1 MPLAYENDR
10 EFESPKTDMPELMNT
25 REVARYL
32 GINEKKVYFLA
43 KSGKIPCTRVT
54 GKWTFPKKLID
65 KWIEESASGVIE
77 RNARTEERRFLL
89 GAGSD
94 DPSLGILH
102 DLYEAQTQ
110 TASFFMTTVG
120 SSGGLAAIR
129 SGAADFA
136 TAHLLEPARS
146 GTDDL
151 AADKLLSSDTVV
163 VELFYREL
171 GLLVAAGNPKGIKS
185 LRDLAHSNLRIINR
199 QPGSG
204 TRIYLDQELSRARL
218 NVKKISGYDTVV
230 STHLEVGLGVL
241 RGGADVGV
249 ATRTTA
255 QLLGLEFIPLTR
267 ERFDMLVRKD
277 RFFTREIQVLLGI
290 VGSREFRK
298 RVDTLGGYDVKES
311 GRIIAGH

>member
-1 MPLAYENDR
+1 
-10 EFESPKTDMPELMNT
+10 MPELMNT

-54 GKWTFPKKLID
+54 GKWTFPKNLID
-65 KWIEESASGVIE
+65 QWIEESAAALVAGKAS
-77 RNARTEERRFLL
+77 AEERVFLL

-110 TASFFMTTVG
+110 PAAFFMTTVG
-120 SSGGLAAIR
+120 STSGLAAIR
-129 SGAADFA
+129 SGVADFA
-136 TAHLLEPARS
+136 TAHLLEPARVNANEKEFR
-146 GTDDL
+146 L
-151 AADKLLSSDTVV
+151 FPADAVI
-163 VELFYREL
+163 VELFHREL
-171 GLLVAAGNPKGIKS
+171 GLLVPPGNPKGIKS
-185 LRDLAHSNLRIINR
+185 IRDLARPKLRIINR
-199 QPGSG
+199 QRGSG
-204 TRIYLDQELSRARL
+204 TRIYLDQELARARL
-218 NVKKISGYDTVV
+218 DVKKISGYHTVV

-277 RFFTREIQVLLGI
+277 RFFTRGIQVLLGI
-290 VGSREFRK
+290 VGSREFRE
-298 RVDTLGGYDVKES
+298 RIDTLGGYDVAES
-311 GRIIAGH
+311 GRIITAN

>member
-1 MPLAYENDR
+1 
-10 EFESPKTDMPELMNT
+10 MPELMNT

-185 LRDLAHSNLRIINR
+185 LRDLTRSNLRIINR

-241 RGGADVGV
+241 RGGADVGL

-255 QLLGLEFIPLTR
+255 QWLGLEFIPLTR

-277 RFFTREIQVLLGI
+277 RFFTRGIQVLLGI
-290 VGSREFRK
+290 VGSREFRE

>member
-1 MPLAYENDR
+1 
-10 EFESPKTDMPELMNT
+10 MPELMNT

-129 SGAADFA
+129 SGATDFA
-136 TAHLLEPARS
+136 TAHLLEPART
-146 GTDDL
+146 GTGL

-185 LRDLAHSNLRIINR
+185 LRDLARSNLRIINR

>member
-1 MPLAYENDR
+1 M
-10 EFESPKTDMPELMNT
+10 SELMNT

-32 GINEKKVYFLA
+32 GVNEKKVYFLA

-65 KWIEESASGVIE
+65 QWIEESASGLV
-77 RNARTEERRFLL
+77 ARKASAEERGFLL
-89 GAGSD
+89 AAGSD

-110 TASFFMTTVG
+110 PASFFMTTVG
-120 SSGGLAAIR
+120 STGGLAAIR

-136 TAHLLEPARS
+136 TAHLLEPDRT

-151 AADKLLSSDTVV
+151 AAQGLLPSDTVV

-171 GLLVAAGNPKGIKS
+171 GLLVAAGNPKEIKS
-185 LRDLAHSNLRIINR
+185 LRDLARPKLRIINR

-204 TRIYLDQELSRARL
+204 TRIYLDQELSHARL
-218 NVKKISGYDTVV
+218 NAKKISGYNSIV
-230 STHLEVGLGVL
+230 STHLDVGLRVL
-241 RGGADVGV
+241 RGAADVGL

-255 QLLGLEFIPLTR
+255 QLLGLDFFPLTR
-267 ERFDMLVRKD
+267 ERFDLLVPKG
-277 RFFTREIQVLLGI
+277 RFFARGIQVLLGI
-290 VGSREFRK
+290 VGSREFRE
-298 RVDTLGGYDVKES
+298 RVDTLGGYDVTES
-311 GRIIAGH
+311 GRIITSN

>member
-1 MPLAYENDR
+1 
-10 EFESPKTDMPELMNT
+10 MPELMNT

-136 TAHLLEPARS
+136 TAHLLEPART